1 MLSQG
6 VWEELSIPMSGVV
19 SAGSQVLL
27 GWPEP
32 REFDRI
38 TALRNRSFVRKWFL
52 DDGLL
57 DAERNRGFLAK
68 NASDLTSAV
77 LAVRCAK
84 TGAFLGTIGWSQ
96 WDRHHR
102 TAEFGR
108 LAIDVAGV
116 RGLGKPRPRVAHEAT
131 RLLAR
136 LAFERLGMTCLY
148 ADVMRSNEKSL
159 AVCRRLGMRVAAYPV
174 KTRPNG
180 ERIEMVRF
188 ELTQGDRSPRHVE
201 RRIAGEETGRDHL
214 EAYVGDRHHRPLLG
228 PRDVRDAQRVPD
240 HHVLADE

>member
-1 MLSQG
+1 MLSQEMR
-6 VWEELSIPMSGVV
+6 EELSIPTSGVL
-19 SAGSQVLL
+19 SASPLILL

-38 TALRNRSFVRKWFL
+38 TALRNRSFVRRWFL

-57 DAERNRGFLAK
+57 DAERNRGFLQE
-68 NASDLTSAV
+68 NSSDLTSAV
-77 LAVRCAK
+77 LSIRCAK
-84 TGAFLGTIGWSQ
+84 SGAFLGTIGWSQ
-96 WDRHHR
+96 WDRQR
-102 TAEFGR
+102 GTAEFGR

-136 LAFERLGMTCLY
+136 FAFERLGMTCLY

-188 ELTQGDRSPRHVE
+188 ELTQRDRSPRHVE
-201 RRIAGEETGRDHL
+201 RRIAGEEAGRDHL
-214 EAYVGDRHHRPLLG
+214 EAHVGDRHHRPLFG
-228 PRDVRDAQRVPD
+228 PRDVRDPQRVPD